1 MVDLLSLDYMG
12 DIYQLIKYNKNIW
25 YNCMYVHNCETDL
38 YINFTESM
46 SQFVNEDIDV
56 GGTLQ

>member
-1 MVDLLSLDYMG
+1 
-12 DIYQLIKYNKNIW
+12 
-25 YNCMYVHNCETDL
+25 MYVHNCETDL
-38 YINFTESM
+38 HINFTESM